1 MVETNQ
7 VNPLLILF
15 CKELTIQLESL
26 SNLQESI
33 TPAEFSELISNATHE
48 VLESYTSGEFDL
60 LAYRG
65 TGAEEYKELAR
76 RSIDSYS
83 ESNTKIGEISD
94 RHAELLNESNAS
106 KLIDFGKITEKF
118 SAIQDHLSDEV
129 SRANDVIHTLMEQV
143 KTLEIKTSLDPLTKA
158 YNRYALHEYLKSVL
172 EKEKLDFDIFVLMI
186 DVDDFKLINDRFGHI
201 AGDKVLIFIVKLF
214 KKALR
219 DGDRVY
225 RFGGEEFIILLNR
238 TDSAGAQLV
247 AERLLN
253 LCRNNKPLFQNQQI
267 PVTLSIGLTKV
278 IEGDSIDVII
288 NRSDI
293 ALYRAKSNGKD
304 RLEMEF

>member
-7 VNPLLILF
+7 VNPLLIHF
-15 CKELTIQLESL
+15 CRELTIQLDSL
-26 SNLQESI
+26 SNSQTTI
-33 TPAEFSELISNATHE
+33 NPAEFAELIATATHE
-48 VLESYTSGEFDL
+48 VLETYVSGEFDL
-60 LAYRG
+60 QAYRS
-65 TGAEEYKELAR
+65 TTTEEYKDLAQ
-76 RSIDSYS
+76 RSIDSYAA
-83 ESNTKIGEISD
+83 SNTKIGEITE
-94 RHAELLNESNAS
+94 RHAELIDETTAAS
-106 KLIDFGKITEKF
+106 LIDFGKISEKF

-129 SRANDVIHTLMEQV
+129 TRANDVIHTLLEQV
-143 KTLEIKTSLDPLTKA
+143 KNLEMKTSLDPLTKA
-158 YNRYALHEYLKSVL
+158 YNRYALQEHLKAVL
-172 EKEKLDFDIFVLMI
+172 EKDRLDFDIFLLMI

-201 AGDKVLIFIVKLF
+201 AGDKVLIFITKLF

-267 PVTLSIGLTKV
+267 PVTLSIGFTKI
-278 IEGDSIDVII
+278 IEGDTIDAII

-293 ALYRAKSNGKD
+293 ALYRAKKNGKD
-304 RLEMEF
+304 RIEMEF

>member
-7 VNPLLILF
+7 VNPLLIHF
-15 CKELTIQLESL
+15 CRELTIQLDSL
-26 SNLQESI
+26 SNSQATI
-33 TPAEFSELISNATHE
+33 NPTEFAELIATATHE
-48 VLESYTSGEFDL
+48 VLEAYISGEFDL
-60 LAYRG
+60 QAYRN
-65 TGAEEYKELAR
+65 TTTEEYKELAR

-83 ESNTKIGEISD
+83 ASNTKIGEITEK
-94 RHAELLNESNAS
+94 HAALIEESAS
-106 KLIDFGKITEKF
+106 SSLINFGKISEKF

-129 SRANDVIHTLMEQV
+129 TRANDVIHTLLEQV
-143 KTLEIKTSLDPLTKA
+143 KTLEMKTSLDPLTKA
-158 YNRYALHEYLKSVL
+158 YNRYALQEHLKAIL
-172 EKEKLDFDIFVLMI
+172 EKEQLDFDIFALMI

-201 AGDKVLIFIVKLF
+201 AGDKVLIFIAKLF

-238 TDSAGAQLV
+238 TDLSGAQLV

-267 PVTLSIGLTKV
+267 AVTLSVGLTK
-278 IEGDSIDVII
+278 IIDGDTIDAII
-288 NRSDI
+288 NRSDV
-293 ALYRAKSNGKD
+293 ALYRAKNNGKD

>member
-7 VNPLLILF
+7 VNPLLIHF

-26 SNLQESI
+26 SNLQSTI
-33 TPAEFSELISNATHE
+33 SPIEFSELVANATHE
-48 VLESYTSGEFDL
+48 ILETYLTGEYDL
-60 LAYRG
+60 QAYRN
-65 TGAEEYKELAR
+65 TATEEYKELAQ

-83 ESNTKIGEISD
+83 ASNTKIEKISEK
-94 RHAELLNESNAS
+94 HAALIEETAGSS
-106 KLIDFGKITEKF
+106 LIDFGKISEKF
-118 SAIQDHLSDEV
+118 TAIQDHLSDEV
-129 SRANDVIHTLMEQV
+129 TRANDVIHTLLEQV
-143 KTLEIKTSLDPLTKA
+143 KTLEMKTSLDPLTKA
-158 YNRYALHEYLKSVL
+158 FNRYALHEHLKVVL
-172 EKEKLDFDIFVLMI
+172 EKEKLDFDIFALMI

-201 AGDKVLIFIVKLF
+201 AGDKVLIFITKLF

-238 TDSAGAQLV
+238 TDPAGAQLV

-267 PVTLSIGLTKV
+267 PVTLSIGLTK
-278 IEGDSIDVII
+278 IIDGDTIDEII
-288 NRSDI
+288 SRSDV
-293 ALYRAKSNGKD
+293 ALYRAKKNGKD
-304 RLEMEF
+304 RIEMEF